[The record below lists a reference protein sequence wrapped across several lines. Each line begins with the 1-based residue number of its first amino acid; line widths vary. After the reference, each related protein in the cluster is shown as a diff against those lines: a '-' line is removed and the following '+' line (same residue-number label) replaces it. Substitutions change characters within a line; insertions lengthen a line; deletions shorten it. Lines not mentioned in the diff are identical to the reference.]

1 MSAAYPSYL
10 NVCTYGPPALHW
22 RAAGLP
28 PMLPELP
35 LAALRHVRDLR
46 PLYYPPCRSSMGSCR
61 NASTQRFAAA
71 ASPLLHPLHRRDPLV
86 ALVRSARMHPFAMAL
101 SGVSSRSQVDHL
113 SLVSRL
119 SLSVC
124 YNTRRPCVLQVFARA
139 KDLAWLRHPSQL
151 IADRSALLLA
161 FQPQPFAMNLIRG
174 IDPDSYLLGG
184 WQLGPGGL
192 RAPSRALS

>member
-1 MSAAYPSYL
+1 MVFLAYLATRRPPALPRRSERPRR
-10 NVCTYGPPALHW
+10 GPPA
-22 RAAGLP
+22 
-28 PMLPELP
+28 
-35 LAALRHVRDLR
+35 
-46 PLYYPPCRSSMGSCR
+46 
-61 NASTQRFAAA
+61 
-71 ASPLLHPLHRRDPLV
+71 
-86 ALVRSARMHPFAMAL
+86 
-101 SGVSSRSQVDHL
+101 
-113 SLVSRL
+113 LVSRL

-151 IADRSALLLA
+151 NADRSALLLA

-192 RAPSRALS
+192 NTSVSPSQTDANERRLFAGFGKGFSVCYLLAKPG

>member
-1 MSAAYPSYL
+1 M
-10 NVCTYGPPALHW
+10 C
-22 RAAGLP
+22 
-28 PMLPELP
+28 
-35 LAALRHVRDLR
+35 
-46 PLYYPPCRSSMGSCR
+46 SCR

-86 ALVRSARMHPFAMAL
+86 ALVRSARMHLFAMAL
-101 SGVSSRSQVDHL
+101 SGVSSLSQVDRL